1 MSEPN
6 VKEVNSLFA
15 EFHNEFEN
23 TIMDM
28 LGDRMNKETLDVVF
42 SALDELQEEYHN
54 KLGAMFGLTPEET
67 EALDNDDDKE
77 R

>member
-1 MSEPN
+1 MSVPN

-23 TIMDM
+23 TVMDM
-28 LGDRMNKETLDVVF
+28 LGDKMNKETLDAVF
-42 SALDELQEEYHN
+42 SALDDLQEEYHN
-54 KLGAMFGLTPEET
+54 KLGEMFSLTPEEV
-67 EALDNDDDKE
+67 EALNNDKE